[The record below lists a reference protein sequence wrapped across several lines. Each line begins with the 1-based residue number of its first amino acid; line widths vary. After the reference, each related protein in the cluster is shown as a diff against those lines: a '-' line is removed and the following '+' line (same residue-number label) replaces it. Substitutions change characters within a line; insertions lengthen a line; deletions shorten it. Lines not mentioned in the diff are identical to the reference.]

1 MLEFGSFS
9 ANALYRGLNVPVV
22 TGATGP
28 VVSLP
33 AAEDHNK
40 RELLKKRI

>member
-1 MLEFGSFS
+1 MVEFGSFS
-9 ANALYRGLNVPVV
+9 VNALYGGFDVPVV

-33 AAEDHNK
+33 EAEDHNK
-40 RELLKKRI
+40 RELHKKRI

>member
-1 MLEFGSFS
+1 MFEFGSFS
-9 ANALYRGLNVPVV
+9 ANALYGGFDVPVV

-33 AAEDHNK
+33 AAEHHNK